1 MTVHVHGMNATC
13 FSGEWSECPHLV
25 LAGKTHQ
32 SRSLVMAEVRVS
44 LQHRRYAICHSGRP
58 PKNHAW
64 R

>member
-44 LQHRRYAICHSGRP
+44 LV
-58 PKNHAW
+58 
-64 R
+64 